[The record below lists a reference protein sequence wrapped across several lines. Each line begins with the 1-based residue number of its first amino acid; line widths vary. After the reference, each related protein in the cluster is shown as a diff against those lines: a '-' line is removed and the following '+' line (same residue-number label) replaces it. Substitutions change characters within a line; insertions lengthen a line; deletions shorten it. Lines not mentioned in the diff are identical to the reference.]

1 MALGPCRHLCKPKF
15 KDAGRKIMF
24 RSVKLRRRVRR
35 RGRRQGGVGKK
46 VQKLQRIVP
55 GGEGLQPENLLLQT
69 ANYIL
74 NLRLQV
80 YVLESAL
87 SLHEP

>member
-1 MALGPCRHLCKPKF
+1 MALGPSCRHLCNQLKV
-15 KDAGRKIMF
+15 KDGEMF
-24 RSVKLRRRVRR
+24 GVKLRRRRR
-35 RGRRQGGVGKK
+35 RRRRRQGEVGKK

-55 GGEGLQPENLLLQT
+55 GGHVLQADNLLLQT

-80 YVLESAL
+80 HVLKSVL
-87 SLHEP
+87 SLHEQ